1 MFTVM
6 CRYVSIQTYHRCIL
20 QSFLYE
26 LEPEYILAFSYIN

>member
-6 CRYVSIQTYHRCIL
+6 CSLSIQTYHRCIL

-26 LEPEYILAFSYIN
+26 LEPEYILAFSYIT